1 MPPAKKKGLA
11 ASMGAAAK
19 PAKSMSLARKLGL
32 TLPPA
37 KARLELQPLKTGVKR
52 SSPKAAVAIAAAA
65 EYVLAELLE
74 MSSDVAHQNKRT
86 RVTLDDL
93 STAMRDD
100 VELSRCLGGCALAG
114 DATLSKSHAKEYGRL
129 FK

>member
-1 MPPAKKKGLA
+1 MPSEKKGLA
-11 ASMGAAAK
+11 ATLAK
-19 PAKSMSLARKLGL
+19 ATTAKKSGSLARKLSL

-37 KARLELQPLKTGVKR
+37 KARFELQPLKTGVKR

-74 MSSDVAHQNKRT
+74 MSSDVASQNNRT

-100 VELSRCLGGCALAG
+100 VELSRCLGDCALAG
-114 DATLSKSHAKEYGRL
+114 DATLSKKHGKEYGRL